1 MAEGGEAGAPPVR
14 LWVRRVGVYCDEHRK
29 TWLVTAEEA
38 SVCFELPRGCSIAV
52 SGASAALPVTACSV
66 CYFPPGGSLVVLKN
80 CCLNSCLGINMFLNM
95 SRKDPCQKQACEI
108 QKCLQAN
115 NYMESKCEAVLQ
127 EMRKCCAR
135 YTKGRSICCSGFERE
150 EREREKVKL
159 ASEGISPP
167 PQ

>member
-1 MAEGGEAGAPPVR
+1 MSIFLSSCFFR
-14 LWVRRVGVYCDEHRK
+14 SHQS
-29 TWLVTAEEA
+29 
-38 SVCFELPRGCSIAV
+38 SVCPPHAAGQPGWSVSI
-52 SGASAALPVTACSV
+52 
-66 CYFPPGGSLVVLKN
+66 CYPS
-80 CCLNSCLGINMFLNM
+80 FLNM

>member
-1 MAEGGEAGAPPVR
+1 
-14 LWVRRVGVYCDEHRK
+14 
-29 TWLVTAEEA
+29 
-38 SVCFELPRGCSIAV
+38 
-52 SGASAALPVTACSV
+52 
-66 CYFPPGGSLVVLKN
+66 
-80 CCLNSCLGINMFLNM
+80 M

-108 QKCLQAN
+108 QKCLQVN

>member
-1 MAEGGEAGAPPVR
+1 
-14 LWVRRVGVYCDEHRK
+14 
-29 TWLVTAEEA
+29 
-38 SVCFELPRGCSIAV
+38 
-52 SGASAALPVTACSV
+52 
-66 CYFPPGGSLVVLKN
+66 
-80 CCLNSCLGINMFLNM
+80 M

-150 EREREKVKL
+150 EREREKV
-159 ASEGISPP
+159 
-167 PQ
+167 